1 MPSVTVTLS
10 ETESRKLQTVLF
22 PAEQSAR
29 VQLVRDS
36 ETGLLIF
43 KSPAHPPPITAE
55 EVRAALADFP

>member
-1 MPSVTVTLS
+1 MTVTLS

-22 PAEQSAR
+22 PAAQSGR

-43 KSPAHPPPITAE
+43 KSPAQPPPITAE
-55 EVRAALADFP
+55 GVRAELADFP

>member
-22 PAEQSAR
+22 PAEHSGR

-55 EVRAALADFP
+55 GVRAALADFP

>member
-1 MPSVTVTLS
+1 MSSVSVTPS

-22 PAEQSAR
+22 PAEQSGR

-43 KSPAHPPPITAE
+43 KSSAHTPPITAE
-55 EVRAALADFP
+55 VVRAALADFP